1 MAVHVCAEC
10 EDEVEEIVRV
20 KVGRKTRKLC
30 EDCADR
36 LREENEIAGD
46 AESAMQSMME
56 YKGR

>member
-1 MAVHVCAEC
+1 MKVYVCAEC
-10 EDEVEEIVRV
+10 EDEIEEVFRV

-36 LREENEIAGD
+36 IREEDEIAGA